1 MNIRETDGAIKNG
14 QSRETGKRDTGLRQ
28 TKQKTQLN
36 MCWTQPYTR
45 HKTKTNN
52 TKNTPLYVLDTTIYK
67 TQDEDKQYKKH
78 TTICKQTQLLY
89 NARLLI
95 KLIS

>member
-28 TKQKTQLN
+28 TKQK
-36 MCWTQPYTR
+36 
-45 HKTKTNN
+45 
-52 TKNTPLYVLDTTIYK
+52 TPLYVLDTTIYK

-95 KLIS
+95 KLIP

>member
-1 MNIRETDGAIKNG
+1 M
-14 QSRETGKRDTGLRQ
+14 
-28 TKQKTQLN
+28 
-36 MCWTQPYTR
+36 
-45 HKTKTNN
+45 KTNN

-95 KLIS
+95 KLIP